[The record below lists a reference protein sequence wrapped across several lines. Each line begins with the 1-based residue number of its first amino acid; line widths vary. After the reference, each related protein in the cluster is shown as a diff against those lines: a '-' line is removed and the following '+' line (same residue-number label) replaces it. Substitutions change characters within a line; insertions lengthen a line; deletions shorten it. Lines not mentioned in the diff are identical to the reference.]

1 MKEVLQTELFAKW
14 LKKLKDNIAKVAIAR
29 RVERLEQ
36 GNFGDSKSV
45 GGKVFELRIDVGKG
59 YRVYFMDLSS
69 EIIILLVG
77 GDKKTQSDDI
87 KTAKRLAKE
96 YEDGETD

>member
-1 MKEVLQTELFAKW
+1 MQNGRESLRINST
-14 LKKLKDNIAKVAIAR
+14 KVAIVR
-29 RVERLEQ
+29 RIERLEQ

-45 GGKVFELRIDVGKG
+45 GDKVFELRIGIGKG
-59 YRVYFMDLSS
+59 YRVYFMDRSS

-96 YEDGETD
+96 RML